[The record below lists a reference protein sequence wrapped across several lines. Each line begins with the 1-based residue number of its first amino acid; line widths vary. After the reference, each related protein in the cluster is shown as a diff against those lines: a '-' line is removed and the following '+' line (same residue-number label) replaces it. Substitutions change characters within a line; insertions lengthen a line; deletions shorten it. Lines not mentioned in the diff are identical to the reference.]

1 MRRKSILQRDKEN
14 EKASGSSTTPS
25 TTSRSYE
32 KSVPSDEVEGI
43 SYRICQVAKISL
55 SFPMHTHD
63 RRGPLEFQTLDRR
76 TDTVVEKT
84 YPETQITR

>member
-1 MRRKSILQRDKEN
+1 MKKIMKQVGQVRHPVLLQDL
-14 EKASGSSTTPS
+14 T
-25 TTSRSYE
+25 E
-32 KSVPSDEVEGI
+32 KSVSRDEVEGT
-43 SYRICQVAKISL
+43 SFRICQVAKISL

-76 TDTVVEKT
+76 TDTVVLKT